1 MSAELI
7 RLYEENPDPDKIRQ
21 IAATLRDGGVVIYPT
36 DTVYGM
42 GCDIMNLRAVERICK
57 IKGINPRKHN
67 FSIICADL
75 SNISQFTRVITKPVF
90 KMMKK
95 ALPGPF
101 TFILEASNQV
111 PKILHSN
118 KKTLGIRVPD
128 HNVPRMLVEELG
140 HPILTTS
147 INDEDEVIE
156 YSTDPEL
163 IFEKYQH
170 LVNIVIDGGYGQN
183 VASTVLDCTGDEVVV
198 IREGLGKLEDLE

>member
-7 RLYEENPDPDKIRQ
+7 KLYEENPDPDKIRQ
-21 IAATLRDGGVVIYPT
+21 IASTLRDGGVVIYPT

-57 IKGINPRKHN
+57 IKGINPKKHN

-75 SNISQFTRVITKPVF
+75 SNISQFTKMIDKPVF

-95 ALPGPF
+95 GLPGPY
-101 TFILEASNQV
+101 TFILEASHQV
-111 PKILHSN
+111 PTILHSK
-118 KKTLGIRVPD
+118 KKTIGIRVPD

-170 LVNIVIDGGYGQN
+170 LVDVVIDGGYGQN
-183 VASTVLDCTGDEVVV
+183 IASTILDCTGYEVEVL
-198 IREGLGKLEDLE
+198 REGLGKLEDLE

>member
-1 MSAELI
+1 MPAELI

-21 IAATLRDGGVVIYPT
+21 IANILCEGGVVIYPT

-42 GCDIMNLRAVERICK
+42 GCDITSLRAVERICK
-57 IKGINPRKHN
+57 IKGINPKKHN

-75 SNISQFTRVITKPVF
+75 SNISHFTKMISKPVF

-95 ALPGPF
+95 GLPGPF

-111 PKILHSN
+111 PKILHSK
-118 KKTLGIRVPD
+118 KKTIGIRVPD
-128 HNVPRMLVEELG
+128 HNVPCMLVEELG
-140 HPILTTS
+140 QPILTTS
-147 INDEDEVIE
+147 INDDDEVIE

-170 LVNIVIDGGYGQN
+170 LVDIVIDGGYGQN
-183 VASTVLDCTGDEVVV
+183 IGSTVLDCTGDEVEVL
-198 IREGLGKLEDLE
+198 REGLGKLEDIE

>member
-1 MSAELI
+1 MPAELI

-21 IAATLRDGGVVIYPT
+21 IANTLRDGGVVIYPT

-57 IKGINPRKHN
+57 IKGINPKKHN

-75 SNISQFTRVITKPVF
+75 SNISQFTKVITKPVF

-95 ALPGPF
+95 GFPGPF

-111 PKILHSN
+111 PKILHSK
-118 KKTLGIRVPD
+118 KKTIGIRVPD

-170 LVNIVIDGGYGQN
+170 LVDIVIDGGYGQN
-183 VASTVLDCTGDEVVV
+183 VASTILDCTRYEVE
-198 IREGLGKLEDLE
+198 ILREGLGKVEDLE

>member
-170 LVNIVIDGGYGQN
+170 LVDIVINGGYGQN